1 MRDKFCAAPAFYCL
15 QTTILGIT
23 STPYKT
29 IPEKSLPKNP
39 SRKIPPEKSLPK
51 NPSRKI
57 PPEKHPEK
65 FLRENFC
72 AGDLLL
78 PHPFHIFVSA
88 RRHAAAKHITNV
100 LVTYLSRSNFATL
113 TNRKECNKDAPWT
126 YVSSRRQAFWPAMC
140 MVRVSRGLSVLLI
153 SIGGS
158 EGLSVDKSM
167 RQPTFLWLSIT
178 TTRAT

>member
-15 QTTILGIT
+15 QTAILGIT

-39 SRKIPPEKSLPK
+39 SRKIHPEKSIPK

-57 PPEKHPEK
+57 HPEKSIPKNPSRKIHPEKHPEK

-100 LVTYLSRSNFATL
+100 LVTYLSHSNFATL
-113 TNRKECNKDAPWT
+113 INRKKCNRDAPWT

-153 SIGGS
+153 SIKGS
-158 EGLSVDKSM
+158 EGLSVG
-167 RQPTFLWLSIT
+167 
-178 TTRAT
+178 

>member
-1 MRDKFCAAPAFYCL
+1 MSVLLVSVWGSEGPSVDKFCAAPAFYCL

-29 IPEKSLPKNP
+29 IPEKSIPKNP
-39 SRKIPPEKSLPK
+39 SRKIHPEKSIPK
-51 NPSRKI
+51 NPPRKI
-57 PPEKHPEK
+57 HPEKHPEK

-100 LVTYLSRSNFATL
+100 LVTYLSHSNFATL
-113 TNRKECNKDAPWT
+113 INRKKCNRDAPWT

-140 MVRVSRGLSVLLI
+140 MVRVSRGLPVLLI
-153 SIGGS
+153 SIKGS
-158 EGLSVDKSM
+158 EGLSVG
-167 RQPTFLWLSIT
+167 
-178 TTRAT
+178 

>member
-1 MRDKFCAAPAFYCL
+1 MSVLLVSVWGSEGPSVDKFCAAPAFYCL

-29 IPEKSLPKNP
+29 I
-39 SRKIPPEKSLPK
+39 PEKSLPK

-113 TNRKECNKDAPWT
+113 TNRKECNKDASWT

>member
-39 SRKIPPEKSLPK
+39 SRKIH
-51 NPSRKI
+51 
-57 PPEKHPEK
+57 PEKHSEK

-72 AGDLLL
+72 TGDLLL

>member
-15 QTTILGIT
+15 QTAILGIT

-29 IPEKSLPKNP
+29 IPEKSTPKNL

-65 FLRENFC
+65 FLRENFF